1 MTDVNGMGN
10 NKQVAANF
18 NGMGGNNDYTQFS
31 IAMMCDNNEA
41 RITAQVGGNNLS
53 MNLRFYRNNQPSP

>member
-31 IAMMCDNNEA
+31 IAMCVIIMK
-41 RITAQVGGNNLS
+41 QGLL
-53 MNLRFYRNNQPSP
+53 LR